1 MALQA
6 PRHAAA
12 TVLALRPVRDQH
24 GRALRG
30 LLGRV
35 VRVRDDPERGSAD
48 RGTGETGSL
57 GDGPRNLRKGRLDI
71 GNSRAPVKAEFPDL
85 GEEELS
91 KYTGHVVGV
100 DAQPIV
106 VSEAIAEAGVD
117 MISTE
122 TLKGIYAGEIT
133 D

>member
-1 MALQA
+1 M
-6 PRHAAA
+6 
-12 TVLALRPVRDQH
+12 
-24 GRALRG
+24 
-30 LLGRV
+30 
-35 VRVRDDPERGSAD
+35 
-48 RGTGETGSL
+48 
-57 GDGPRNLRKGRLDI
+57 
-71 GNSRAPVKAEFPDL
+71 KAEFPDL